1 MTTETVRASELQER
15 VLDRIW
21 QTREPD
27 AMPEYRKNLAMYKKR
42 LGRRKEIEIETND
55 MFEKRTFRGFYFIDS
70 DGVAR
75 VRARPEVP
83 SRFAYG
89 YRRYDYD
96 RTWPIYAKN
105 VGFLSD
111 ATYNREIRPQRVA
124 QYRDD
129 MEEGQW
135 HDLLSDPITIT
146 DDGQV
151 INGQHRL
158 AAASQVDWS
167 EVPNDPL
174 FLVVW
179 GVAPEEAAHAD
190 LARRTDRDQ
199 VTIAAKLA
207 AKTT

>member
-1 MTTETVRASELQER
+1 MGTSA
-15 VLDRIW
+15 
-21 QTREPD
+21 
-27 AMPEYRKNLAMYKKR
+27 
-42 LGRRKEIEIETND
+42 G
-55 MFEKRTFRGFYFIDS
+55 
-70 DGVAR
+70 
-75 VRARPEVP
+75 
-83 SRFAYG
+83 
-89 YRRYDYD
+89 
-96 RTWPIYAKN
+96 N

-111 ATYNREIRPQRVA
+111 AKHNREIRVQRVA
-124 QYRDD
+124 EYREA
-129 MEEGQW
+129 MESGRW
-135 HDLLSDPITIT
+135 RDLLSDPITIT

-158 AAASQVDWS
+158 AAASNVDWS

-207 AKTT
+207 TEMA